1 MTAVGTAAIGS
12 LRRPVEAVGRAEEKR
27 LTTIRTAF
35 LKAIAAHSRELDRAL
50 SGKNDISPRA
60 YEHWHEVNDKL
71 RHGLHTVEMCIQE
84 QWKRERCPAFDPI
97 DELLDYASGLQ
108 RARATAE
115 AMTSTAER
123 YLAHRA
129 KANERDRR
137 YRERKRERERRL
149 KLPKPDTPL
158 SLTSLLCEQD
168 GEPVPAPARTAA
180 ELARGRAGALRRL
193 SVRAWS

>member
-1 MTAVGTAAIGS
+1 MSIVGTAAASS
-12 LRRPVEAVGRAEEKR
+12 LSKAVAAMRRADEER
-27 LTTIRTAF
+27 ITN
-35 LKAIAAHSRELDRAL
+35 E
-50 SGKNDISPRA
+50 
-60 YEHWHEVNDKL
+60 
-71 RHGLHTVEMCIQE
+71 
-84 QWKRERCPAFDPI
+84 
-97 DELLDYASGLQ
+97 
-108 RARATAE
+108 
-115 AMTSTAER
+115 
-123 YLAHRA
+123 HRA
-129 KANERDRR
+129 KANERGRR

>member
-12 LRRPVEAVGRAEEKR
+12 LRRSVEAVGRAEEKR
-27 LTTIRTAF
+27 LTAIRTAF

-71 RHGLHTVEMCIQE
+71 RYGLHTVEMCIQE

-97 DELLDYASGLQ
+97 DELLDYATELQ
-108 RARATAE
+108 RARTAAE
-115 AMTSTAER
+115 TMTYAAQR

-137 YRERKRERERRL
+137 YRERKAL
-149 KLPKPDTPL
+149 
-158 SLTSLLCEQD
+158 
-168 GEPVPAPARTAA
+168 PAPGRAA
-180 ELARGRAGALRRL
+180 ELANDLPAAAHAE
-193 SVRAWS
+193 VTK